1 LNKLSLDTQAM
12 TLFSG
17 SDPGWRAPCPASRS
31 AAAMAI
37 ACSSPLT
44 GGLGKLNGCGRGRIF
59 FRLAGSRSSSYNKA
73 NTRAVSKDAEAE
85 PVDCRLH
92 AWSLIIEH
100 HHLVKPIPA
109 SSSSRFLF
117 CDSSFSF
124 FFITGMFWASEPP
137 PPCSVQYK
145 PGPTNRQ
152 QSTRQLPT
160 DRLALADQ
168 GRRLPDV
175 GGARASASLDD
186 GRRLEGLGTPK
197 RAIKDPSP
205 PDRALF

>member
-1 LNKLSLDTQAM
+1 M

-124 FFITGMFWASEPP
+124 FLSRACFGPPNHHHLARFNTSPAQQTGSSLRGNCRQIAS
-137 PPCSVQYK
+137 
-145 PGPTNRQ
+145 
-152 QSTRQLPT
+152 
-160 DRLALADQ
+160 
-168 GRRLPDV
+168 
-175 GGARASASLDD
+175 
-186 GRRLEGLGTPK
+186 
-197 RAIKDPSP
+197 PSP
-205 PDRALF
+205 IKSAGCRTSVEHGRPPR